1 MSRSSKRVLPGFG
14 LTLGSTLL
22 CISLLTLLPLAA
34 LVFKASDL
42 SIKEFWEYVSDP
54 RAISTYKVTV
64 SAALIAL
71 VVNLVTGVWI
81 AWILV
86 RYDFPGRRLLDALV
100 DLPFALPTAV
110 AGISLAALTGPYGPI
125 GKLFAYWDIQIAYA
139 FPGIVVAMIFTSFPF
154 VIRTVQPVLEDLDVI
169 LEESSTSLGAK
180 PWQVFRR
187 VILPELY
194 PAIIAGGGVS
204 LVRSLG
210 EFGALVFISGNKPY
224 QTEFISLLVYTRIEE
239 FDYPGAA
246 ALSIVIL
253 AFAFIVLLT
262 MNIVQHILIRRLRG

>member
-169 LEESSTSLGAK
+169 LEESSRSSCLSSTPPSS
-180 PWQVFRR
+180 
-187 VILPELY
+187 
-194 PAIIAGGGVS
+194 PAAVCRWYAAWASSARWSSSRGTNLTRPSSSRSWSIRA
-204 LVRSLG
+204 LRSLIIP
-210 EFGALVFISGNKPY
+210 ALRRCRSS
-224 QTEFISLLVYTRIEE
+224 SLPLR
-239 FDYPGAA
+239 
-246 ALSIVIL
+246 LSSC
-253 AFAFIVLLT
+253 
-262 MNIVQHILIRRLRG
+262 